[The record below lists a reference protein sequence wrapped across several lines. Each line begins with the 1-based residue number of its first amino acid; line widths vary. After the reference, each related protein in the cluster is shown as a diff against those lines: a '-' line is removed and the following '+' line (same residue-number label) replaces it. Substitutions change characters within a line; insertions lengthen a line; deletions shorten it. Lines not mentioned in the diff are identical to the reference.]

1 MVLNRLQGR
10 MERLLAPYGS
20 ASPGVSIGV
29 VQDGMLVAQHNAGMA
44 SIELGVPIGT
54 ATTFRVASVT
64 KQFTCAAVLALAADG
79 RLGVDDP
86 VGKYFPELPDYGVTL
101 TVDHLMHA
109 SSGLRD
115 EMEIL
120 GAGGCNIAVPIQRQ
134 DFLDG
139 IFRQRALNF
148 TPGSRYLYCNTNYL
162 LLGLIVEQVSGMPLR
177 DFLQARFFGP
187 LGMSQTALVESPV
200 EALPGLTTGYV
211 TTPDGW
217 RHAQC
222 GYPRHAEGGL
232 ITSIPDLVRWMRK
245 LADDAAL
252 RGGLESQF
260 AFPNGVL
267 SHYARGLQVT
277 EVRGLRTVSHGGSR
291 PGYGAEFLT
300 VPQLGL
306 GVIVLANSG
315 SADPYHIGQ
324 AVLAEALADVPGVQA
339 VPDLPADLSGYV
351 GRFLD
356 PATPQTVEFSLDAHG
371 RLQGKMFGNP
381 FRLRAGADGWLYA
394 ARAAHDFRCRLADDG
409 GLEVVQDAGVAGRW
423 RRVGPGTLPAD
434 LDGTYLSDEMA
445 SCWQIAG
452 AAVRVDGPII
462 RTTVWRVEPLDA
474 AHVRLVYPGGTW
486 LDARVL
492 RGAGGAISGM
502 LVNGG
507 RIKLVAVRKAA

>member
-1 MVLNRLQGR
+1 MALDRLQGR
-10 MERLLAPYGS
+10 MEGLLAPYDS

-29 VQDGMLVAQHNAGMA
+29 VQDGVLVAQRSAGMA
-44 SIELGVPIGT
+44 SIELGVAIGPQ
-54 ATTFRVASVT
+54 TTFRVASVT
-64 KQFTCAAVLALAADG
+64 KQFTCAAVLLLAAEG
-79 RLGVDDP
+79 KLSVDDP
-86 VGKYFPELPDYGVTL
+86 VRRFFPELPDYGVKL

-120 GAGGCNIAVPIQRQ
+120 GAGGCNIAVPIRRQ

-139 IFRQRALNF
+139 IFRQKSLNF
-148 TPGSRYLYCNTNYL
+148 IPGSRYLYCNTNYL
-162 LLGLIVEQVSGMPLR
+162 LLGMVVEQLAGMDLQ

-187 LGMSQTALVESPV
+187 LGMAQSALVESPV
-200 EALPGLTTGYV
+200 EARPGLATGYV
-211 TTPDGW
+211 TTSEGW

-232 ITSIPDLVRWMRK
+232 ITSIPDLVTWMGK
-245 LADDAAL
+245 LAADAGL

-260 AFPNGVL
+260 TFPNGEV
-267 SHYARGLQVT
+267 SHYARGMQVT

-291 PGYGAEFLT
+291 PGYGAEFLR

-324 AVLAEALADVPGVQA
+324 AVLAEVLDGVPGVRA
-339 VPDLPADLSGYV
+339 VPAMPRDLSGYV

-356 PATPQTVEFSLDAHG
+356 TATPQTVEFSLDAQG
-371 RLQGKMFGNP
+371 RLGGKMFGNP
-381 FRLRAGADGWLYA
+381 FRLRAGADGWLRA
-394 ARAAHDFRCRLADDG
+394 ARAAHDFRCRLTDDG

-423 RRVGPGTLPAD
+423 RRLDEGGLPAE
-434 LDGTYLSDEMA
+434 LDGVYVSDEMA
-445 SCWQIAG
+445 SRWCIAG

-474 AHVRLVYPGGTW
+474 GHVRFVYPGGSW

-492 RGAGGAISGM
+492 RGDDGAISGL

-507 RIKLVAVRKAA
+507 RIKLVEVAKAG

>member
-1 MVLNRLQGR
+1 MALDRLQGR
-10 MERLLAPYGS
+10 MERLLAPYDSG
-20 ASPGVSIGV
+20 SPGASIGV
-29 VQDGMLVAQHNAGMA
+29 VHDGVLVAQRCAGMA
-44 SIELGVPIGT
+44 SIELGVKIGPR
-54 ATTFRVASVT
+54 TTFRVASVT
-64 KQFTCAAVLALAADG
+64 KQFTCAAILLLAGEG
-79 RLGVDDP
+79 RLSVGDP
-86 VGKYFPELPDYGVTL
+86 VRKFFPELPDYGVPL

-120 GAGGCNIAVPIQRQ
+120 GAGGCNIAVPIRRQ

-162 LLGLIVEQVSGMPLR
+162 LLGLIVEQLAGMDLR
-177 DFLQARFFGP
+177 DFLQARLFGP
-187 LGMSQTALVESPV
+187 LGTTQSALVESPV
-200 EALPGLTTGYV
+200 EARPGLATGYV
-211 TTPDGW
+211 TTPEGW

-232 ITSIPDLVRWMRK
+232 ITSIPDLVIWMRK
-245 LADDAAL
+245 LEADAGL

-260 AFPNGVL
+260 SFPNGEV
-267 SHYARGLQVT
+267 SHYARGMQVT

-291 PGYGAEFLT
+291 PGYGAEFLR

-324 AVLAEALADVPGVQA
+324 AVLAEALDALPGVHK
-339 VPDLPADLSGYV
+339 VPAMPADLSGYV

-356 PATPQTVEFSLDAHG
+356 PATPQTVEFSLDSAG
-371 RLQGKMFGNP
+371 KLSGKMFGNP

-394 ARAAHDFRCRLADDG
+394 ARAAHDFRCRLGEDG
-409 GLEVVQDAGVAGRW
+409 GLEVVQDAGVAGHW
-423 RRVGPGTLPAD
+423 RRLDAGALPAE
-434 LDGTYLSDEMA
+434 LDGVYVSDEMA
-445 SCWQIAG
+445 SRWTIDG
-452 AAVRVDGPII
+452 ATVRVDGPII
-462 RTTVWRVEPLDA
+462 RGTAWRVEPLDA
-474 AHVRLVYPGGTW
+474 EHVRFVYPGGTW
-486 LDARVL
+486 LDARVM
-492 RGAGGAISGM
+492 RGADGTITGL

-507 RIKLVAVRKAA
+507 PGQSGE